1 LRLERE
7 QHLSFLEFNYMV
19 LQAYDF
25 VKLNEL
31 YECRVQIGG
40 SDQYGNIIRGVDLF
54 KMKANEDY
62 FALHGRYIHAGG
74 GKTREEANDDFRKN
88 VENFALKKELF
99 GLTTPLIT
107 TASGA
112 KMGKSSAGAVWL
124 NGEMTTPYDYWQFWR
139 NTEDADVGRFLK
151 FFTELPLD
159 EVKKLENLQGA
170 DINKAKIALAN
181 ATTTMVHG
189 EKAAKEAEET
199 ARKTFEQG
207 GVGGALPVV
216 EIASARLKEGIE
228 AYNLLFEAGLTASKS
243 EARKLIRGGGGK
255 VNNVKFADEAQKV
268 TLADMQGDGIKLSAG
283 SKRHVLVKAV

>member
-1 LRLERE
+1 
-7 QHLSFLEFNYMV
+7 
-19 LQAYDF
+19 
-25 VKLNEL
+25 
-31 YECRVQIGG
+31 
-40 SDQYGNIIRGVDLF
+40 
-54 KMKANEDY
+54 
-62 FALHGRYIHAGG
+62 
-74 GKTREEANDDFRKN
+74 
-88 VENFALKKELF
+88 
-99 GLTTPLIT
+99 
-107 TASGA
+107 
-112 KMGKSSAGAVWL
+112 
-124 NGEMTTPYDYWQFWR
+124 
-139 NTEDADVGRFLK
+139 
-151 FFTELPLD
+151 
-159 EVKKLENLQGA
+159 
-170 DINKAKIALAN
+170 
-181 ATTTMVHG
+181 MVHG